1 MVQHSCVSLRLLRA
15 TRLIRPMALGYRRFT
30 VLLAHW
36 ARDSLG
42 GTNSHEIA
50 RGFGAVAA
58 PLAES
63 RGAMTVLIGRQISV
77 IDGNAG
83 VRDAIFAMLDGVGF
97 AVRTY
102 MSAGHFLSDYT
113 SRGGCIVANILLP
126 DMDGLELLQLVTRQG
141 MDKPVVLFS
150 EEADVPLAVATM
162 KAGAVDFLLH
172 PFDAMT
178 LVSTVEHALRIGWKT
193 SQRGA
198 EARAARTRL
207 ALLTPRERHVLDQ
220 LVMGQPNK
228 MVAHALGISARTVEF
243 HRAHVMDKLGA
254 RNMSDLMR
262 LALLV
267 EEASEQLAE
276 DLSEQPRAAT
286 GTRR

>member
-1 MVQHSCVSLRLLRA
+1 M
-15 TRLIRPMALGYRRFT
+15 
-30 VLLAHW
+30 
-36 ARDSLG
+36 
-42 GTNSHEIA
+42 NSHDIA
-50 RGFGAVAA
+50 RGSGA
-58 PLAES
+58 LAES

-77 IDGNAG
+77 IDGRAA

-126 DMDGLELLQLVTRQG
+126 DMDGLELLQQVVRQS

-172 PFDAMT
+172 PFDADT
-178 LVSTVEHALRIGWKT
+178 LISSVEHALRIGWKT

-198 EARAARTRL
+198 ETRAARARL

-228 MVAHALGISARTVEF
+228 VVAHTLGISARTVEF

-262 LALLV
+262 LALLA
-267 EEASEQLAE
+267 EEAAEQLAE
-276 DLSEQPRAAT
+276 DADLSELPRAAA
-286 GTRR
+286 GARR